1 MNGTSATTFAPTGTL
16 SRAMLVQILY
26 NSEGRPSL
34 DDEILGYPY
43 ADVPGDAW
51 FADAVYWARLNN
63 VVLGYGDENFG
74 PNDPITR
81 EQLMTILYRYEQLQG
96 GGFTGDWAFNLD
108 FNDADQV
115 SDWAYEATCWCTMN
129 GVVTGYGNDMLLP
142 QGTATRAEVAQM
154 IKRFLELERN

>member
-1 MNGTSATTFAPTGTL
+1 MYK
-16 SRAMLVQILY
+16 RQLY

-129 GVVTGYGNDMLLP
+129 GLSLIHILFLSPPVSPMAMSMMLSIMTSISARGL
-142 QGTATRAEVAQM
+142 M
-154 IKRFLELERN
+154 C